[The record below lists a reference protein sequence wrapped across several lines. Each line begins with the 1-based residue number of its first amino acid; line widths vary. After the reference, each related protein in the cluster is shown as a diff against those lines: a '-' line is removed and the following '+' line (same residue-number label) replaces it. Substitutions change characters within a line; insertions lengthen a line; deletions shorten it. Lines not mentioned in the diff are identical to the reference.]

1 MIDTMPEQEL
11 LDQMAA
17 PSEMFDPRTM
27 TDAELD
33 FLIAEFEVRVAGLV
47 AVG

>member
-1 MIDTMPEQEL
+1 V
-11 LDQMAA
+11 
-17 PSEMFDPRTM
+17 DPRTM

-33 FLIAEFEVRVAGLV
+33 CLIAEFEIRATGRL